1 VTPPSLVDTVAAL
14 HTEYGDP
21 KPPPTTN
28 LFELVIWENVA
39 YLADDRRRADAFSAL
54 RAEVGLE
61 PEALLSASTA
71 ELMQATG
78 HGILPEHQAEKLH
91 RAAALVVDRFDG
103 DLDGVVRGWPLAK
116 ARLAVRQFPSLGAP
130 GADRVLLLGRAQ
142 PVFALES
149 NGLRV
154 LVRLGYAD
162 EQPSY
167 AATYRA
173 IMAAIEDQLPS
184 TVDELIS
191 AHLLL
196 RTHGQTRCRRAQP
209 DYAACPL
216 RSDCLFAERLD
227 ETYARRNVV

>member
-1 VTPPSLVDTVAAL
+1 MTPPRLADVVAAL
-14 HTEYGDP
+14 HAEYGEP
-21 KPPPTTN
+21 SPPPTSS
-28 LFELVIWENVA
+28 LFELVLWENVA
-39 YLADDRRRADAFSAL
+39 YLADERRRAQAFTAL
-54 RAEVGLE
+54 RVEVGLD
-61 PEALLSASTA
+61 PEALLSASTT
-71 ELMQATG
+71 ELMHATG

-91 RAAALVVDRFDG
+91 RAAALAVDRFDG

-116 ARLAVRQFPSLGAP
+116 ARQAVRQFPGLGAP

-154 LVRLGYAD
+154 LVRLGFAE

-173 IMAAIEDQLPS
+173 VMAAVGDQLPS
-184 TVDELIS
+184 TLDELIN

-196 RTHGQTRCRRAQP
+196 RTHGQSRCRRAQP
-209 DYAACPL
+209 ECAACPL
-216 RSDCLFAERLD
+216 AGDCLFAERLGLS
-227 ETYARRNVV
+227 VG